1 MHKAPPPV
9 AIEMSAQKDAIEKD
23 AWMREAENKT
33 VDSSS
38 VAENTIVAVTNKRGS
53 PRSCLCVACIAVW
66 ASVVGVL
73 LVGVLGFTIWAYTPL
88 GNPPNAEVLAALRS
102 TPDVTVTEHSGF
114 YAFKPVAGDHKVGYI
129 FYPGGHV
136 DFRSYAPVLKEI
148 ARGGNFVALLQ
159 VWACVVR

>member
-9 AIEMSAQKDAIEKD
+9 PPAAIEMS
-23 AWMREAENKT
+23 EAVNKT
-33 VDSSS
+33 VGTKISS
-38 VAENTIVAVTNKRGS
+38 VAENTRAAAAKRRGV
-53 PRSCLCVACIAVW
+53 PLSCCCVACIVVW

-73 LVGVLGFTIWAYTPL
+73 LVCVLGFTIWAYTPL
-88 GNPPNAEVLAALRS
+88 GQPPNAEVMEALRS
-102 TPDVTVTEHSGF
+102 TPDVTVTKHSGF

-159 VWACVVR
+159 V